1 MSHTLVLWSALG
13 RALGSALAMGAI
25 LVAIASTPARASGIE
40 TAGEVLRF
48 VLPVAAGGVALAKD
62 DSDGLLPLGLSIA
75 GSLGTAFLLQSVVE
89 KRRPDGSDM
98 NSFPSDS
105 ATIAFSAAAFLQRRY
120 GWDYGIPAYAGA
132 AFVAYSRVDA
142 DRHDWVDVLAG
153 AVIGWAFSAL
163 ITSSHDDNIQV
174 SGGTGGTPMGFRV
187 QMAW

>member
-1 MSHTLVLWSALG
+1 MSHSSVRWS
-13 RALGSALAMGAI
+13 ALGSALAIGAV
-25 LVAIASTPARASGIE
+25 LVATASTPARASDIE

-62 DSDGLLPLGLSIA
+62 DSDGLIQLGLSIA
-75 GSLGTAFLLQSVVE
+75 GSFGTAFLLQSFVE
-89 KRRPDGSDM
+89 KRRPDGSDT

-105 ATIAFSAAAFLQRRY
+105 AAIAFSAAAFLERRY

-132 AFVAYSRVDA
+132 AFVGYSRVDA
-142 DRHDWVDVLAG
+142 DRHDWADVLTG

-163 ITSSHDDNIQV
+163 IASSHDDNIQV
-174 SGGTGGTPMGFRV
+174 SGAAGGTPLGFRV